1 MSVSKRLL
9 QQTRSLLNS
18 ETGTVYKE
26 HGGKVRVCLC
36 YPNTYYVGMSNLGFR
51 LVYAL
56 LNARNDVVCERAFLP
71 QSETIDE
78 LLRTRTPLYSMES
91 ITPLSGFDIVAFS
104 VSFENDYPNLL
115 KMLRLAHL
123 PIHAH
128 ARGRRD
134 PLVIMGGPCALLNPE
149 PLSDFIDTVFI
160 GEAEAMLDDF
170 IDAYRASADR
180 NELFDNIRGI
190 DGIYVPSRYTVNY
203 HDDGIISHR
212 TTTAPGYPDVI
223 RRGYVSDLNA
233 LPPTGQIVTTQTE
246 FSSMYLVEAMRG
258 CPWGCRFCAV
268 RSIYGP
274 PRKKGLE
281 AVTQQVQLARQCSGR
296 VGLIGASLTDYPH
309 IRDVLTLEGVEFSIT
324 SLRASK
330 RSVEILA
337 LMRGKNSV
345 SLAPETGSERLRRV
359 INKQITREDIIE
371 TATLIFN
378 GGIQTLRLYF
388 MVGLPTETDGD
399 VLESVTLVKELRGLT
414 KRTNIVMSIS
424 VFVPKPQTPFQWHPM
439 ATTQTVKHRMRLIRD
454 GLKADNV
461 KVFHDVARY
470 AYLEGVLSVGDRR
483 LSRVLELMN
492 EEPNWKKAC
501 KMAGVS
507 VDFYIH
513 RQKDPAEPLPWD
525 FIDCAI
531 GRDRML
537 AEYTDAIRGEEDNR
551 I

>member
-1 MSVSKRLL
+1 MPVNKRLL
-9 QQTRSLLNS
+9 QQTRSLLNG

-36 YPNTYYVGMSNLGFR
+36 YPNTYYVGMSNLGVR

-71 QSETIDE
+71 QPETIDE
-78 LLRTRTPLYSMES
+78 LLRTHTPLYSMES

-123 PIHAH
+123 PLHAH
-128 ARGRRD
+128 VRGHRD

-149 PLSDFIDTVFI
+149 PLSDFIDTVFA

-170 IDAYRASADR
+170 IDAYRASAGRD
-180 NELFDNIRGI
+180 ELFDNIRDI

-203 HDDGIISHR
+203 HDDGRISHR
-212 TTTAPGYPDVI
+212 TATAPGYPDVI
-223 RRGYVSDLNA
+223 RRGYVRDLNT
-233 LPPTGQIVTTQTE
+233 LPPVGQIVTPQTE

-324 SLRASK
+324 SLRASR
-330 RSVEILA
+330 RSVELLA

-378 GGIQTLRLYF
+378 AGIQTLRLYF
-388 MVGLPTETDGD
+388 MVGLPTETDDD
-399 VLESVTLVKELRGLT
+399 VLESVALVRELRGLT
-414 KRTNIVMSIS
+414 RRTNIVMSIS

-439 ATTQTVKHRMRLIRD
+439 ATAQTVKHRMRLIRD

-470 AYLEGVLSVGDRR
+470 AYLEGLLSVGDRR

-492 EEPNWKKAC
+492 EELDWKKAC
-501 KMAGVS
+501 QRAGVS

-531 GRDRML
+531 ARDRMS
-537 AEYTDAIRGEEDNR
+537 AEYADALREGEDKT
-551 I
+551 